1 MNRHATVYSLAL
13 AAGLVS
19 SAVAAQPRAASP
31 EVTALAGGYEIAN
44 ADGTRKCLVVLRA
57 ASVPGG
63 HGVGFTPHC
72 RIALPIMASV
82 AAWTAE
88 PLKEAP
94 HARIRLHNAVGAVLL
109 DFSAAGQ
116 DGTAS
121 ARDVTNASYSLKPH
135 ASASLEKRMASLQA
149 QRPAVPRTAAAA
161 AAQRMPDPVTMQQAA
176 GTYSLLRDK
185 GRETGCTV
193 ALAASGGQGT
203 AKLATGCGDAG
214 ITVFAPTAWHITDG
228 TLWLV
233 GGKGQRLSFERN
245 RRAGWDKGAGQGAV
259 LSLMRSGN

>member
-1 MNRHATVYSLAL
+1 MPTR
-13 AAGLVS
+13 AAP
-19 SAVAAQPRAASP
+19 ARPASP
-31 EVTALAGGYEIAN
+31 EVTALAGGYEITN
-44 ADGTRKCLVVLRA
+44 ADGSRKCLVVLRA
-57 ASVPGG
+57 AAVPGG
-63 HGVGFTPHC
+63 HAVGLLPHC

-88 PLKEAP
+88 PLKQAP

-109 DFSAAGQ
+109 DFSTAGPDGAA
-116 DGTAS
+116 D
-121 ARDVTNASYSLKPH
+121 ARDVTNAAYSLRPH
-135 ASASLEKRMASLQA
+135 ASASLEKRMTSLQP
-149 QRPAVPRTAAAA
+149 QRPVAPRTAAAA
-161 AAQRMPDPVTMQQAA
+161 AAQRTPDPVIMQQAA

-245 RRAGWDKGAGQGAV
+245 RRAGWNKGAGQGAA